1 MFSGTIQSSPQ
12 PEVYKNSRENAESQV
27 KKELSDE
34 QKRQVQELKRRDQE
48 VKAHEAAHVA
58 AGGAYVRG
66 GASYTYQSGPDGK
79 RYAVGGEVSID
90 TSAVRGDPQATITKM
105 ETVRRAASAPADP
118 SGQDR
123 AVAAQ
128 ASATAADARKELLT
142 QKNGN
147 GKGAPSEEKP
157 AEPAISSEKEVKKR
171 SGAGNYNSD
180 ARVHP
185 DENYSYNLK
194 IYA

>member
-12 PEVYKNSRENAESQV
+12 PEVYKNSRENAEPQL

-90 TSAVRGDPQATITKM
+90 TSPVRGDPQATIIKM
-105 ETVRRAASAPADP
+105 ETVRQAAFAPADP

-128 ASATAADARKELLT
+128 ASATAAEARKEL
-142 QKNGN
+142 QKQKSSGGEEEVS
-147 GKGAPSEEKP
+147 GKKP
-157 AEPAISSEKEVKKR
+157 VEPAISSEKEVKKR

-180 ARVHP
+180 ARFHP
-185 DENYSYNLK
+185 DKNYSCNLK